1 MQEVQKV
8 YQDFM
13 ERVRSKAQVRPGA
26 ARRSF
31 PLCLCVRRR
40 AAGKPCTDTFPVH
53 ARQRPCAHAGP
64 ERARAAGRYLGVG
77 LSSYVEICGVAP
89 SAWIG
94 LPGEGWGAGLWES
107 ANVRVHLT
115 GQVVVTT
122 GSLPHGQGLET
133 TFAQLVADE
142 LGVAYEN
149 VVVEHSDTAG
159 TPFGYGTY
167 GSRSAAVG
175 GTAIVK
181 STAKIS
187 SAISVGSIY
196 YFFVTKHRTFCNRT

>member
-1 MQEVQKV
+1 M
-8 YQDFM
+8 
-13 ERVRSKAQVRPGA
+13 
-26 ARRSF
+26 
-31 PLCLCVRRR
+31 
-40 AAGKPCTDTFPVH
+40 
-53 ARQRPCAHAGP
+53 
-64 ERARAAGRYLGVG
+64 
-77 LSSYVEICGVAP
+77 

-94 LPGEGWGAGLWES
+94 LPGEGWCAGLWES

-181 STAKIS
+181 STAKIKEK
-187 SAISVGSIY
+187 ARRLAAHMLEASVDDVVFEDGKAPPPAAGRADD
-196 YFFVTKHRTFCNRT
+196 FRWPRTP